1 MQKLQEREIRGLIEA
16 LSKTT
21 QLTKEWFKDWANN
34 YDRTLGKIK
43 RHHQLLDL
51 TVKMSKVK
59 DGERVLDI
67 GIGTGLT
74 SLRLLKAAN
83 CSIVGIDYSQDMMNI
98 CKDKLAKLGLTDKI
112 ECRMMNA
119 ISLDFPSESFDIVAS
134 TVSLHHIKNKL
145 PVIKSIRSILKPGGR
160 FILGDLDMDTTG
172 KLTDPKR
179 LQRVLS
185 YLIPELI
192 EALKDGG
199 VEGFS
204 RMYDNGKKHILN
216 DGEYCI
222 SFEQWADICKKAGFG
237 RIISKSMPDFKR
249 FKVLCAYK

>member
-1 MQKLQEREIRGLIEA
+1 MESAAGQ
-16 LSKTT
+16 
-21 QLTKEWFKDWANN
+21 TKEWFKDWAND

-51 TVKMSKVK
+51 TVKISKVK

-74 SLRLLKAAN
+74 SLKFLEAAN
-83 CSIVGIDYSQDMMNI
+83 CTIVGIDYSHDMMDI
-98 CKDKLAKLGLTDKI
+98 CKDKLGKLGLTDKI
-112 ECRMMNA
+112 VCRMMDA
-119 ISLDFPSESFDIVAS
+119 VSLDFPNESFDIVAS
-134 TVSLHHIKNKL
+134 TVALHHIKDKY
-145 PVIKSIRSILKPGGR
+145 PVIKAIRNILKSGGR
-160 FILGDLDMDTTG
+160 FVLGDLDMDTTG

-179 LQRVLS
+179 LQRVLD
-185 YLIPELI
+185 YLMPELI

-222 SFEQWADICKKAGFG
+222 SFEQWADICKKAGFS
-237 RIISKSMPDFKR
+237 RLISEPIPGFER
-249 FKVLCAYK
+249 FRVLCAYK